1 MTYVSVPKE
10 AFDVLI
16 GLTQTYPQYA
26 DLIQNI
32 ESDLNLRLWNGL
44 SDNLITFSSKDELR
58 RSQDLILLY
67 NTLILAVEKAFNPMK
82 LVLIVQNVVQ
92 NFSSIFT
99 LLRKHGGSSALIRQ
113 CRSPSL

>member
-10 AFDVLI
+10 AFDVLL
-16 GLTQTYPQYA
+16 GLAQTYPQYS

-44 SDNLITFSSKDELR
+44 SDNLIAFSGKEELR

-67 NTLILAVEKAFNPMK
+67 NTLILSVEKAFNPMK

-99 LLRKHGGSSALIRQ
+99 LHRKHGGSTALLR
-113 CRSPSL
+113 